1 MAGEKMSYGVNGGFA
16 KMFLSFLAVLMIAV
30 LIPFNHVF
38 AEDGEEDEEEETVEA
53 VQSYAQIL
61 YDATEK
67 NAAIPYY
74 SGQTSGISVQQIVN
88 EELGIDATANG
99 TPGYDYA
106 LFLETMNEW
115 NLYVTYRNVMDVGMG
130 VFGTIGKLVIGGVAI
145 IGLYLADIL
154 DTIMDLIVDLLGY
167 MNIFSYMGTN
177 AEGGFEIDPDNW
189 LSFLQPVVD
198 VFNGIS
204 GIAKVAIGLVL
215 IWIIFMTVSG
225 VGKARNRGSYFWKG
239 FGKVFTMLFAIVGLP
254 IMLSFLIQTFA
265 DELQSE
271 EGMFGSLASDIP
283 HEYIVDSQAWIDGSM
298 SIAEEE
304 EDALANGGQVLYKP
318 TGDGYF
324 PTSRG
329 VMRASIPHPDLVE
342 ALNDPMYH
350 AGLSDTRRPGAV
362 NGTTLLA
369 DWMSM
374 NGVTASSLDGMYGL
388 TGSDDTGR
396 WYNPFSWGDDDE
408 ARIAQFGL
416 SPQSEFV
423 QVADGSGLLSTDY
436 EEVTIQ
442 RASMV
447 GNGVISI
454 ALNGVEMVSK
464 IWGIVIVSYVM
475 MFSVLSAIFRSV
487 VLFTTNIA
495 IAALGS
501 VAGVVGVI
509 MTFVMLVTTVITAIL
524 TIGIFAQLVDSLPT
538 AVYDSMGIAFDAG
551 AGILGQVVRT
561 IVTLA
566 VNIGGIFI
574 AIKTRRSVITA
585 IEDFFKR
592 ILIRLNLS
600 THGDGQNTAGSAAL
614 QNMSDNVREGWSAP
628 ERMDNMLEPALEEAR
643 AMRAES
649 GDASAAG
656 MAAYEDALRNN
667 PDDIGAAKG
676 AYDKAFK
683 DSKAAN
689 RAQKGGMRARMANA
703 GLAGLS
709 GGLKDIAENSPN
721 SPEYDPKTGR
731 GRSMTD
737 ASGFLANQAN
747 KGLMKAQGLNSSG
760 DMDAALDERDE
771 RTSELEAA
779 GNELKDAQDK
789 VAKLKANRAKAANE
803 GATQAELDE
812 MDQNIAD
819 AERELELKGNRV
831 RNAGDSLIASG
842 GLQDEINQSEAQ
854 AIDALNEASTTHQ
867 DATEALGSL
876 EEQRDELQAERDR
889 MEANGASAES
899 LREMDDRIQDVDDQI
914 AEQEAIQRQAQRE
927 MDNARAMM
935 DNGVVDANNVTNAA
949 MDKNSAEEE
958 VYRANEALENAK
970 VNGELS
976 EEDAKVLQRE
986 IEQNSGVLEGV
997 EQDRQSAFSQAQSE
1011 KDAHDYIADNNG
1023 QVFNENDVSDAR
1035 AAYDTA
1041 SDEYANA
1048 ISGLEQMESDRKA
1061 VSEQA
1066 GIVSDAKQE
1075 LADKQTAL
1083 SNLREDGASDIELA
1097 KAEQD
1102 IRNASEA
1109 VQAEQ
1114 SKLNTLKDNA
1124 PTDEAIKAQEGKVE
1138 EAMMAQAEA
1147 GSMLNTVENIANGN
1161 MSSMSDSAREQ
1172 EMSIQ
1177 SAQEDMETA
1186 YGELDKAQTGMAE
1199 LNNRLANGEEVSSK
1213 ELEDAYRYVRAAEN
1227 GVETASDAYNSAVS
1241 NRDDSIK
1248 QAQAELTESKDS
1260 VNKAQTELNDLK
1272 QSGASDSDIQMAEIK
1287 LDDAKAEHAAK
1298 EATVR
1303 SQQTISGGTQAD
1315 MLESKAT
1322 LDTANENLSELYAAK
1337 AAGKPG
1343 ITQASIKAA
1352 EQDVADAK
1360 MDFKRASNM
1369 HNANVDSH
1377 LKGGSVSDSMVAS
1390 QKERLN
1396 AFKDKEVQANERL
1409 STLEGL
1415 KASGE
1420 NIPESQIEQA
1430 QRTVKTARDNVASAQ
1445 RVYEGMNAQN
1455 ITGGVTDP
1463 DKRAAVNRNYQA
1475 AKKGLDNIQNMRSDL
1490 STALASGTMSKGH
1503 MVQLMK
1509 SNQLMAQKAADKT
1522 QMISGN
1528 LEKAQDT
1535 LARKEKIQKNGGRV
1549 SSREIAADRDKVKRL
1564 TEELHTARKAESQI
1578 DSQAGLIKDKART
1591 MNDNIKRRE
1600 QNVEAATG
1608 KLEEMTRNYD
1618 RMMMTRGIDE
1628 NTIEGARNKINAD
1641 MDDFS
1646 ASPPRF
1652 VEHYQKVTEGLVRE
1666 RIDIEEKRADAKRMS
1681 NMTSVGRHRGNI
1693 RRTSDW

>member
-1 MAGEKMSYGVNGGFA
+1 MAGEKMSYGVNGVFT
-16 KMFLSFLAVLMIAV
+16 KMFLSFLAVLMIVV
-30 LIPFNHVF
+30 LLPFNQAF
-38 AEDGEEDEEEETVEA
+38 AEDGEEEETEEEVEEA
-53 VQSYAQIL
+53 KQSYAQVL

-74 SGQTSGISVQQIVN
+74 TDQTSGISVQEIISDKLD
-88 EELGIDATANG
+88 EDAKESG
-99 TPGYDYA
+99 TVAEDYA
-106 LFLETMNEW
+106 LFLETMKEW

-130 VFGTIGKLVIGGVAI
+130 VFGTIGKILIGGVAI
-145 IGLYLADIL
+145 IGTYLANIL
-154 DTIMDLIVDLLGY
+154 DTVMGLIIDLLGY

-177 AEGGFEIDPDNW
+177 GEGGFVINDSNW
-189 LSFLQPVVD
+189 LSFMQPVVD

-215 IWIIFMTVSG
+215 IWIIFMTISG

-265 DELQSE
+265 DELQPE
-271 EGMFGSLASDIP
+271 DEDEGMFGKLVDNIP
-283 HEYIVDSQAWIDGSM
+283 SSYIVDSQSWIDGSM
-298 SIAEEE
+298 AIADREN
-304 EDALANGGQVLYKP
+304 DPLVNGGQVLYKP
-318 TGDGYF
+318 TGEKYF
-324 PTSRG
+324 PGSRKALEDT
-329 VMRASIPHPDLVE
+329 VPHTDLVR
-342 ALNDPMYH
+342 ALNDPMGHYYEDEVVTSID
-350 AGLSDTRRPGAV
+350 GL
-362 NGTTLLA
+362 TLLD

-374 NGVTASSLDGMYGL
+374 NGITASSLDAMYGL
-388 TGSDDTGR
+388 TSSDEANWRTLWLER
-396 WYNPFSWGDDDE
+396 DE

-416 SPQSEFV
+416 SPQSDFV

-447 GNGVISI
+447 GNGAVSI
-454 ALNGVEMVSK
+454 AMNAVEMVSK

-475 MFSVLSAIFRSV
+475 MFSVLSAVFRSV

-501 VAGVVGVI
+501 VAGLVGVI
-509 MTFVMLVTTVITAIL
+509 MTFVMLVTTVVTAIL

-538 AVYDSMGIAFDAG
+538 AVFDSMDIATNDSGIG
-551 AGILGQVVRT
+551 VLGQAVRT
-561 IVTLA
+561 IVTFA

-628 ERMDNMLEPALEEAR
+628 ERMDNMIEPALDEAR
-643 AMRAES
+643 AIRSETD
-649 GDASAAG
+649 DASAAG
-656 MAAYEDALRNN
+656 MAAYEDALKNN

-676 AYDKAFK
+676 AYDKAYG
-683 DSKAAN
+683 DSKEAN
-689 RAQKGGMRARMANA
+689 RKQKGGMRARMANA

-747 KGLMKAQGLNSSG
+747 KGLMKAQGLNSAG

-771 RTSELEAA
+771 RTGELEAA

-803 GATQAELDE
+803 GATEAELEE
-812 MDQNIAD
+812 MDESIAD

-842 GLQDEINQSEAQ
+842 GLQDEINESEKQ
-854 AIDALNEASTTHQ
+854 AINASNEASDRHNE
-867 DATEALGSL
+867 ATEALGSL
-876 EEQRDELQAERDR
+876 QEQRDELQAERDR
-889 MEANGASAES
+889 MEENGASPEA

-914 AEQEAIQRQAQRE
+914 SEQEAVQRQAQRE
-927 MDNARAMM
+927 MDNARAML

-949 MDKNSAEEE
+949 MDKDSAEEE
-958 VYRANEALENAK
+958 VYRANEALENAR

-997 EQDRQSAFSQAQSE
+997 EQDRQTAFNQAQSE
-1011 KDAHDYIADNNG
+1011 KDAHDYITDNNG
-1023 QVFNENDVSDAR
+1023 QVFNENDVNDAR

-1041 SDEYANA
+1041 SDDYSNA
-1048 ISGLEQMESDRKA
+1048 INDLEQMESDRKA

-1066 GIVSDAKQE
+1066 GIVTDAQQD
-1075 LADKQTAL
+1075 LADKQSTL
-1083 SNLREDGASDIELA
+1083 SSLREDGASDIELA

-1102 IRNASEA
+1102 VRNASEA

-1124 PTDEAIKAQEGKVE
+1124 PTDEAIKTQEGKVE

-1172 EMSIQ
+1172 EMSIK
-1177 SAQEDMETA
+1177 SAQDDMTTA
-1186 YGELDKAQTGMAE
+1186 YGELDKAQSGMAE

-1213 ELEDAYRYVRAAEN
+1213 ELEDAYRYVRAAES
-1227 GVETASDAYNSAVS
+1227 GVETASNAYDNAVAG
-1241 NRDDSIK
+1241 RDEGIK
-1248 QAQAELTESKDS
+1248 QAQAELTQSKDS
-1260 VNKAQTELNDLK
+1260 VNKAQTELNDLR
-1272 QSGASDSDIQMAEIK
+1272 QSGASESDIQTAELK

-1303 SQQTISGGTQAD
+1303 GQQSISGNSQAD
-1315 MLESKAT
+1315 MLASKAT
-1322 LDTANENLSELYAAK
+1322 LDSANENLSALYAAK

-1343 ITQASIKAA
+1343 VTQASIKAA

-1360 MDFKRASNM
+1360 MDFKRTSNM

-1377 LKGGSVSDSMVAS
+1377 LKGGSVSDSMVAG

-1396 AFKDKEVQANERL
+1396 VFKDKEVQANERL

-1420 NIPESQIEQA
+1420 NVPESQIEQA

-1445 RVYEGMNAQN
+1445 RVYDGMNAQN

-1463 DKRAAVNRNYQA
+1463 DKREAVNRNYQE

-1490 STALASGTMSKGH
+1490 SSALASGTMSKGH

-1522 QMISGN
+1522 QSIGGN

-1549 SSREIAADRDKVKRL
+1549 SSREIAADRDKVRRL
-1564 TEELHTARKAESQI
+1564 TEELHTARTAESQI
-1578 DSQAGLIKDKART
+1578 GSQAGLIKDKMRT
-1591 MNDNIKRRE
+1591 MNDNIKVRE
-1600 QNVEAATG
+1600 KNVESATDN
-1608 KLEEMTRNYD
+1608 LEEMTRNYD
-1618 RMMMTRGIDE
+1618 RMMMTRGIDGK
-1628 NTIEGARNKINAD
+1628 TIEGARDKIDAD
-1641 MDDFS
+1641 MDDFN

-1681 NMTSVGRHRGNI
+1681 NMASIGRHRG
-1693 RRTSDW
+1693 RHRQSMDW